1 MMIKKIFLFTLM
13 ALTLLGCQNL
23 KDSLTFKK
31 KQGVDEFLIEKKNPL
46 VLPPKFSEL
55 PKPLNESEK
64 QYVNNDSIDV
74 SKILKTRKKETNDTK
89 VTNSSKDLEKSISN
103 ILNKK

>member
-1 MMIKKIFLFTLM
+1 MK
-13 ALTLLGCQNL
+13 
-23 KDSLTFKK
+23 
-31 KQGVDEFLIEKKNPL
+31 KKNPL